1 MAFTL
6 DRLASTDD
14 GTTSD
19 VAGLVAAGGT
29 LASLV
34 SCLPAWAGGQCGP
47 TLAAQRQPCLPWTGA
62 RFLGEGPPLLP
73 AFPQVI
79 WSAAALVTLAN
90 VSQRVGTRSTG
101 PVLAAAGLPFGVGG
115 AECVPRKRP

>member
-34 SCLPAWAGGQCGP
+34 SCLPAWAGHSRAD
-47 TLAAQRQPCLPWTGA
+47 T
-62 RFLGEGPPLLP
+62 
-73 AFPQVI
+73 V
-79 WSAAALVTLAN
+79 
-90 VSQRVGTRSTG
+90 
-101 PVLAAAGLPFGVGG
+101 
-115 AECVPRKRP
+115 AETHSVVV